1 LQYLLLVH
9 KASAFKQDN
18 SGATLFHHAVEKG
31 NTNVLKMLLT
41 LGGDISSGIEIA
53 DNAGRTPIFEALD
66 NNSSGDL
73 IRLLI
78 KKR

>member
-66 NNSSGDL
+66 NNSCGDL